1 MKHHREFRVLLLAA
15 VALLFLSAVT
25 PIATLAESR
34 SKALKRAEAELRK
47 GNFGEAEKVYRH
59 LITQDQEDNEARLGL
74 SFALMKLGNFASSY
88 EESARVVAADP
99 MNSRGH
105 ALMGNALLRSGE
117 FRQSIESL
125 YTALKFN
132 NREGLGWAGLA
143 EVAYFENDTRNAY
156 EGFRRAILLSPMEP
170 DNYVSLARTCSRL
183 EFYLEAASSYEK
195 FLEVA
200 PKTDAERR
208 ARIRGLIDFYRY
220 LGTTNIHRLG
230 GQVNATIP
238 FELIQNRPFLNVMV
252 NGKGPL
258 RFVIDTGASL
268 SVISDKAAQKLGIK
282 PVARGGMARAVG
294 GSGSF
299 AIVYG
304 LLDSFEI
311 GPVKVETVPVYIRTV
326 HSAADTPDEERA
338 DGYIGLSVLANYSV
352 TINYQT
358 KTLMLDRTPV
368 ERDVQQLASLASRV
382 TDNLTVVPNAAG
394 SGVPARVPTGVPPG
408 VPSATDAT
416 ARSPQATIPKAP
428 SENTT
433 GAAAQA
439 PPARTAN
446 SGIEIPIRSTSGG
459 LASAETHLPG
469 MTRALNFI
477 IDTGATVTVVSKA
490 AVNRFDLQALKI
502 KGETYRVIGA
512 AGIEEG
518 AEALGLAT
526 LEVSGMRKSNSRAL
540 ILDLDP
546 VNETSG
552 FEQHGILGG
561 DYLRHFLV
569 QLDLRRFRLK
579 LTPQT
584 PAITVASDK

>member
-1 MKHHREFRVLLLAA
+1 MKYNLHVPKLAWHGLLLSRGRVVAVTVLLLVSL
-15 VALLFLSAVT
+15 VALTT
-25 PIATLAESR
+25 PRTVEAESR
-34 SKALKRAEAELRK
+34 GKALKRAEAEIRK
-47 GNFGEAEKVYRH
+47 GNFAEAEKVYRRLVEH
-59 LITQDQEDNEARLGL
+59 DPEDKAARLGL
-74 SFALMKLGNFASSY
+74 SFTLMKRAQLGPAY
-88 EESARVVAADP
+88 EEAARVVAADP
-99 MNSRGH
+99 LNARGH
-105 ALMGNALLRSGE
+105 ALMGSTLLRSGE
-117 FRQSIESL
+117 FRQSVEAF
-125 YTALKFN
+125 YTSLKFN
-132 NREGLGWAGLA
+132 NKEPLGWAGLA

-156 EGFRRAILLSPMEP
+156 EGFRRAILLDPMEP

-183 EFYLEAASSYEK
+183 EYYLEAANSYER

-220 LGTTNIHRLG
+220 LGSTKIHRMG
-230 GQVNATIP
+230 GQAISSIP
-238 FELIQNRPFLNVMV
+238 FDLIQNRPFLKVMI

-268 SVISDKAAQKLGIK
+268 SVISDRAAQKLGIR

-299 AIVYG
+299 PIVYG
-304 LLDSFEI
+304 VLDSFEI
-311 GPVKVETVPVYIRTV
+311 GPVKIDTVPIYIRTV
-326 HSAADTPDEERA
+326 HAAPDTPESERA
-338 DGYIGLSVLANYSV
+338 DGYIGLSVLSNYSV

-358 KTLMLDRTPV
+358 RTLMLDRTPV
-368 ERDVQQLASLASRV
+368 ERE
-382 TDNLTVVPNAAG
+382 
-394 SGVPARVPTGVPPG
+394 
-408 VPSATDAT
+408 
-416 ARSPQATIPKAP
+416 PQAPGATRPLPGAP
-428 SENTT
+428 GT
-433 GAAAQA
+433 A
-439 PPARTAN
+439 PIASTVIEPAKIEPSTPTPTPPVARDPLL
-446 SGIEIPIRSTSGG
+446 GIEIPIRSTSGG

-469 MTRALNFI
+469 LKRALNFI

-490 AVNRFDLQALKI
+490 AVRRFELEPLKV

-526 LEVSGMRKSNSRAL
+526 LEVSGLRKKNSRAL
-540 ILDLDP
+540 ILDLEP

-561 DYLRHFLV
+561 DYLTHFLV

-579 LTPQT
+579 LTPQS

>member
-1 MKHHREFRVLLLAA
+1 MKYNLHIPKLVRPRLSLPRGPIVSMMFFLILSLIVLT
-15 VALLFLSAVT
+15 VPRTVE
-25 PIATLAESR
+25 AESR
-34 SKALKRAEAELRK
+34 GKSLKRAEAEIRK
-47 GNFGEAEKVYRH
+47 GNFTEAEKVYRRLVEH
-59 LITQDQEDNEARLGL
+59 DPEDKVARLGL
-74 SFALMKLGNFASSY
+74 SFVLMKRAQLAAAY
-88 EESARVVAADP
+88 EEAARVVAADP
-99 MNSRGH
+99 LSSRGH
-105 ALMGNALLRSGE
+105 ALMGSTLLRSGE
-117 FRQSIESL
+117 FRQSVEAF
-125 YTALKFN
+125 YTSLKFN
-132 NREGLGWAGLA
+132 NKEPLGWAGLA

-156 EGFRRAILLSPMEP
+156 EGFRRAILLDPMEP

-183 EFYLEAASSYEK
+183 EYYLEAANSYER

-220 LGTTNIHRLG
+220 LGSTKIHRMG
-230 GQVNATIP
+230 GQVISSIP
-238 FELIQNRPFLNVMV
+238 FDLVQNRPFLKVMI

-268 SVISDKAAQKLGIK
+268 SVISDRAAQKLGIK

-299 AIVYG
+299 PIVYG

-311 GPVKVETVPVYIRTV
+311 GPVKIDTVPIYIRTV
-326 HSAADTPDEERA
+326 HAAPDTPESERA
-338 DGYIGLSVLANYSV
+338 DGYIGLSVLSNYSV

-358 KTLMLDRTPV
+358 RTLMLDRTPA
-368 ERDVQQLASLASRV
+368 EREPRATPPLPGASGTA
-382 TDNLTVVPNAAG
+382 
-394 SGVPARVPTGVPPG
+394 
-408 VPSATDAT
+408 PSASTVIEPTRAEPAT
-416 ARSPQATIPKAP
+416 
-428 SENTT
+428 
-433 GAAAQA
+433 
-439 PPARTAN
+439 PPAARDPML
-446 SGIEIPIRSTSGG
+446 GIEIPIRSTSGG

-490 AVNRFDLQALKI
+490 AVRRFELEPLKV
-502 KGETYRVIGA
+502 KGETYRVVGA

-518 AEALGLAT
+518 AEALGLAS
-526 LEVSGMRKSNSRAL
+526 LEVSGLRKKNSRAL

-561 DYLRHFLV
+561 DYLAHFLV

-579 LTPQT
+579 LTPQS
-584 PAITVASDK
+584 PAITVASDR

>member
-1 MKHHREFRVLLLAA
+1 MKYQHRFRLLSLAA
-15 VALLFLSAVT
+15 TAFL
-25 PIATLAESR
+25 IATSLMPFTTLAESR
-34 SKALKRAEAELRK
+34 SKAMKRAESELKK
-47 GNFGEAEKVYRH
+47 GNYAEAEKVYRH
-59 LITQDQEDNEARLGL
+59 LTEQDQDDNEARLGL
-74 SFALMKLGNFASSY
+74 SFALMKLGNYGTSY
-88 EESARVVAADP
+88 EESARVVASDP
-99 MNSRGH
+99 MSARGH
-105 ALMGNALLRSGE
+105 ALMGNALLKSGE

-132 NREGLGWAGLA
+132 NRESLGWAGLA

-156 EGFRRAILLSPMEP
+156 EGFRRAILLNPMEP

-183 EFYLEAASSYEK
+183 EYYLEAASSYEK

-220 LGTTNIHRLG
+220 LGTTKIHRLG
-230 GQVNATIP
+230 GQVTATIP

-268 SVISDKAAQKLGIK
+268 SVISDKAAQKLGIR

-299 AIVYG
+299 AIIYG

-311 GPVKVETVPVYIRTV
+311 GPVKIDTVPVYIRTV
-326 HSAADTPDEERA
+326 HSAADTPETERA

-358 KTLMLDRTPV
+358 KNLLLDRTPV
-368 ERDVQQLASLASRV
+368 DREITPIVPPTSPVSGG
-382 TDNLTVVPNAAG
+382 VPNITPMPGGASAAEK
-394 SGVPARVPTGVPPG
+394 PNAKR
-408 VPSATDAT
+408 PSAVSADA
-416 ARSPQATIPKAP
+416 SSQ
-428 SENTT
+428 N
-433 GAAAQA
+433 
-439 PPARTAN
+439 PPARSATP
-446 SGIEIPIRSTSGG
+446 GIEIPIRSTSGG

-469 MTRALNFI
+469 MNRPLNFI

-490 AVNRFDLQALKI
+490 AVNRFDLSSLKI

-526 LEVSGMRKSNSRAL
+526 LEVSGLRKSNSRAL

-584 PAITVASDK
+584 PAITVASDR

>member
-1 MKHHREFRVLLLAA
+1 MKHHHEIRVLLLAA
-15 VALLFLSAVT
+15 VALLVLSAVT

-34 SKALKRAEAELRK
+34 GKSLKRAEAELRK
-47 GNFGEAEKVYRH
+47 GNFAEAEKVYRH
-59 LITQDQEDNEARLGL
+59 LIAQDQEDNEARLGL
-74 SFALMKLGNFASSY
+74 SFALMKLGNFALSY

-132 NREGLGWAGLA
+132 NRESLGWAGLA

-156 EGFRRAILLSPMEP
+156 EGFRRAIMLSPMEP

-220 LGTTNIHRLG
+220 LGTTKIHRLG

-294 GSGSF
+294 GSGTF

-326 HSAADTPDEERA
+326 HSAADTPEEERA

-358 KTLMLDRTPV
+358 KSLVLDRTPV
-368 ERDVQQLASLASRV
+368 ERDVQQLASLATRV
-382 TDNLTVVPNAAG
+382 SDSQVVVPNAPG
-394 SGVPARVPTGVPPG
+394 SGVPASVSPG
-408 VPSATDAT
+408 IPSATDTA
-416 ARSPQATIPKAP
+416 ARSPQAMIPGVP
-428 SENTT
+428 SENTAGVAT
-433 GAAAQA
+433 QV

-490 AVNRFDLQALKI
+490 AVNRFDLQSLKI

-526 LEVSGMRKSNSRAL
+526 LEVSGLRKSNSRAL

>member
-1 MKHHREFRVLLLAA
+1 MKYHHRFRVLSLAA
-15 VALLFLSAVT
+15 TAFL
-25 PIATLAESR
+25 IATSLMPFTTLAESR
-34 SKALKRAEAELRK
+34 SKAMKRAEAELRK
-47 GNFGEAEKVYRH
+47 GNYAEAERVYRH
-59 LITQDQEDNEARLGL
+59 LTEQDQDDNEARLGL
-74 SFALMKLGNFASSY
+74 SFALMKLAKYGTSY
-88 EESARVVAADP
+88 EESARVVASDP
-99 MNSRGH
+99 MNARGH
-105 ALMGNALLRSGE
+105 ALMGNALLKSGE

-132 NREGLGWAGLA
+132 NRESLGWAGLA

-183 EFYLEAASSYEK
+183 EYYLEAASSYEK

-220 LGTTNIHRLG
+220 LGTTKIHRLG
-230 GQVNATIP
+230 GQVTTTIP

-268 SVISDKAAQKLGIK
+268 SVISDRAAQKLGIK

-304 LLDSFEI
+304 ILDSFEI

-326 HSAADTPDEERA
+326 HSAADTPEGERA

-358 KTLMLDRTPV
+358 KTLLLDRTPV
-368 ERDVQQLASLASRV
+368 DRDI
-382 TDNLTVVPNAAG
+382 TPIVP
-394 SGVPARVPTGVPPG
+394 PTGAVSGGIPNITPMPG
-408 VPSATDAT
+408 GVSADKPSAHPLSALPSDTSLQNPPV
-416 ARSPQATIPKAP
+416 RSAIA
-428 SENTT
+428 
-433 GAAAQA
+433 
-439 PPARTAN
+439 
-446 SGIEIPIRSTSGG
+446 GIEIPIRSTSGG

-469 MTRALNFI
+469 TKRPLNFI

-490 AVNRFDLQALKI
+490 AVNRFDLSALII

-526 LEVSGMRKSNSRAL
+526 LEVSGLRKSNSRAL
-540 ILDLDP
+540 VLDLDP

-584 PAITVASDK
+584 PAITVASDR